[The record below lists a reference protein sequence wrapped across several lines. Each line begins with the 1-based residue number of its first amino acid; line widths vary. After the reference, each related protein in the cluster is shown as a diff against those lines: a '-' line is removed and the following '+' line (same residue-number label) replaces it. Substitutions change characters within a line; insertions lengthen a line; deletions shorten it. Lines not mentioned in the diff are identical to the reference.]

1 MRNAAKL
8 AWLALFVVTFIMGSV
23 VLVFGAK
30 SAARTLNL
38 PDAGINTL
46 DDDADFP
53 DTTSRVAR
61 ISFIRGDVQIRRTA
75 STDWEKATL
84 NLPIVEGDEL
94 ATSGGSRL
102 EIQFNNFS
110 HLRLDENASLKIAVL
125 RAEGIAV
132 SLSQGTMSLR
142 VTDLGKSAGYIEVDA
157 PKTTVALQKAGTYRI
172 DAGKAGDADIRLS
185 VTNGGEARVYSDT
198 AGFTLKSGRGA
209 RVFVDGSNAGEWETA
224 DAARNSDEF
233 DGWASDR
240 DVTIAKRIRDAYY
253 DKYYDQDIYGADDL
267 DAYGEWVHTSKY
279 GYVWRPYKNS
289 IGVYAD
295 WSPYRYGHWRWVP
308 PYGWTWV
315 NDEPWGWA
323 TYHHGRW
330 VYDNGYWAWT
340 PYGYYRPSQSW
351 WFPALVVIN
360 VINDNV

>member
-61 ISFIRGDVQIRRTA
+61 ISFIRGDVQIRRIG

-132 SLSQGTMSLR
+132 SLSQGTMSC
-142 VTDLGKSAGYIEVDA
+142 G
-157 PKTTVALQKAGTYRI
+157 
-172 DAGKAGDADIRLS
+172 
-185 VTNGGEARVYSDT
+185 
-198 AGFTLKSGRGA
+198 
-209 RVFVDGSNAGEWETA
+209 
-224 DAARNSDEF
+224 
-233 DGWASDR
+233 
-240 DVTIAKRIRDAYY
+240 
-253 DKYYDQDIYGADDL
+253 
-267 DAYGEWVHTSKY
+267 
-279 GYVWRPYKNS
+279 
-289 IGVYAD
+289 
-295 WSPYRYGHWRWVP
+295 
-308 PYGWTWV
+308 
-315 NDEPWGWA
+315 
-323 TYHHGRW
+323 
-330 VYDNGYWAWT
+330 
-340 PYGYYRPSQSW
+340 
-351 WFPALVVIN
+351 
-360 VINDNV
+360 